1 MSDLQS
7 DSQDRSLA
15 LVELSTAVVAQV
27 VHRTACAERAIEVV
41 IEVLALFSG
50 YRQFDEIIDLLF

>member
-1 MSDLQS
+1 M
-7 DSQDRSLA
+7 A